1 MDKEKALEKIKK
13 CLALSQSANE
23 HEAAQAL
30 KQAQVLMRQYGIK
43 DAEVALSDIREHS
56 CADRTAAKMPGWQAM
71 LANTVAGAFGCG
83 WYLGGDWREPRIRY
97 YGVDN
102 KAELAAYPYDVLLR
116 QVKAAR
122 KDYMVTALKRV
133 RLVKN
138 KTYRADE
145 FCKGWIWSVAR
156 QVGQFANSEREQ
168 ALLQQF
174 GDDLGLNTRKTRE
187 STPGG
192 HAKQAGNIDRF
203 LGHQKGKDAQ
213 LHNAMNGGAEST
225 LLEAAS

>member
-30 KQAQVLMRQYGIK
+30 KQAQALMRQHGIS

-56 CADRTAAKMPGWQAM
+56 CAGRTAAKMPGWQAM

-102 KAELAAYPYDVLLR
+102 KAELAAYAYDVLLR

-122 KDYMVTALKRV
+122 KDYMATVLKRV
-133 RLVKN
+133 RLAKN

-145 FCKGWIWSVAR
+145 FCKGWILGVQR
-156 QVGQFANSEREQ
+156 KVGKFANGEREQ

-174 GDDLGLNTRKTRE
+174 GDNLGLNQTKTRE

-192 HAKQAGNIDRF
+192 HAKQAGNLDRF
-203 LGHQKGKDAQ
+203 LGHEKGKHAQ
-213 LHNAMNGGAEST
+213 LHHAMGGEDLKRLGAT
-225 LLEAAS
+225 